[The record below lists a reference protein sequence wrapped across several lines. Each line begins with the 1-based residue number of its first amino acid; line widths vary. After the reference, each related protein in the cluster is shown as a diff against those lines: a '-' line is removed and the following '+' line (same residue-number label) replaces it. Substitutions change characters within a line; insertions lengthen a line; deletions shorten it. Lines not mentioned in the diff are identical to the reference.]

1 MFSNSVGIKTGV
13 LSCINV
19 HLKYFAIPLIVGI
32 LLIGCGGGGGSG
44 ANPSSSGNV
53 VSASVSTGDS
63 YGSSVTGD
71 RADYTVTVSD
81 DTIIGARLLGL
92 NYVTDSYNRTLL
104 SPVCKSFTDLGGG
117 TYTLN
122 ECTKKPLFV
131 TAVGGF
137 IDVNGNKILDINEAT
152 QDAPLIMS
160 TTVLTD
166 TVLSV
171 NPLATLA
178 AGYSTV
184 SGTSFSTL
192 ATKLGFADRVQAFR
206 ASSVNQPMNR
216 MVNAVLSS
224 AENSGFDIK
233 VFSADLA
240 ARIVASPYV
249 GVAALKGAITELAN
263 ASISET
269 TYGKAKV
276 QSFLHDSRVKAVLDG
291 SDAMSAMVN
300 QKVTDGNLRI
310 AGLVT
315 TNPTGSNVV
324 GGATVEM
331 FLGNI
336 KLATTV
342 SDNDGKYSIEIQES
356 SVPTNSTLHLTAQFG
371 NLKLTSSIA
380 TNVLLKKRVNG
391 NINANHS
398 GSLALSPL
406 TTSIDEYTKAPMIA
420 PCGTNQYYRL
430 QTKECLP
437 LENPTWGFQGFTI
450 PADNVYPLL
459 ECTQKALQNL
469 LDYIP
474 KEGGKVVM
482 PACTI
487 NVTNGIKVYDNVILE
502 GSGIGKTIL
511 SNVAAPSTALVNAVN
526 LRGENIIVRNFTA
539 NGNGSTLNGIDGYTV
554 KGNVLVEFIETKN
567 VSKVQGSGI
576 QLHPEFALENSR
588 FTVRYNK
595 SDGGL
600 HGIGVKVRTV
610 ANMLIYS
617 NEAYGN
623 INYGIDM
630 STSDNIEVAGNYLHH
645 NAVAGA
651 KSPSANNIIY
661 HHNNINYNGAGGT
674 GAGLVY
680 MSPNPIATI
689 TVKEN
694 DLSNNIGQAFAC
706 WNADFYKLIL
716 TNNNVAGSTDINGYN
731 IGGAG
736 VKIIDVTG
744 NHGKIWTDGL
754 TSIVYH

>member
-1 MFSNSVGIKTGV
+1 MFSNSISFTTSFFSLKNFKYLV
-13 LSCINV
+13 LPTVI
-19 HLKYFAIPLIVGI
+19 GG
-32 LLIGCGGGGGSG
+32 LLIGCGGGDSAG
-44 ANPSSSGNV
+44 NTSSSHA
-53 VSASVSTGDS
+53 SASVSTGDS

-71 RADYTVTVSD
+71 RADYTVTVAD
-81 DTIIGARLLGL
+81 DTIINARLIGL
-92 NYVTDSYNRTLL
+92 NYVTNSYNRTILT
-104 SPVCKSFTDLGGG
+104 SVCKSFTELGGG

-122 ECTKKPLFV
+122 ECTKKPSFV

-137 IDVNGNKILDINEAT
+137 IDTNGNGILDANEAT
-152 QDAPLIMS
+152 QDAPLTMS
-160 TTVLTD
+160 TAILTD

-184 SGTSFSTL
+184 PGASFSVL
-192 ATKLGFADRVQAFR
+192 ATKLGFTDRVQAFR
-206 ASSVNQPMNR
+206 ASSVNQSMNR
-216 MVNAVLSS
+216 IVNAVLSS
-224 AENSGFDIK
+224 AESSGIDVK

-240 ARIVASPYV
+240 TRIVASPYV
-249 GVAALKGAITELAN
+249 GLSALKGAITELVN
-263 ASISET
+263 APVSET
-269 TYGKAKV
+269 TYGKARV
-276 QSFLHDSRVKAVLDG
+276 QSFLHDSRVKAVFDG
-291 SDAMSAMVN
+291 TDAMSAMTAK
-300 QKVTDGNLRI
+300 KVTDNNLRI
-310 AGLVT
+310 TGFVT
-315 TNPTGSNVV
+315 TNPTNIV

-331 FLGNI
+331 YLGNM

-342 SDNDGKYSIEIQES
+342 SDSDGKYTIEIQES
-356 SVPTNSTLHLTAQFG
+356 SLPTNETLHFIAQFG
-371 NLKLTSSIA
+371 NQKLTSSVA

-391 NINANHS
+391 NMNSNHS
-398 GSLALSPL
+398 GLLALSTL
-406 TTSIDEYTKAPMIA
+406 TTSIDEYTKAPVSA
-420 PCGTNQYYRL
+420 PCGANQYYRI

-437 LENPTWGFQGFTI
+437 LENPSWGFQGFTV
-450 PADNVYPLL
+450 PTDNVYPLL
-459 ECTQKALQNL
+459 ECSQKALQNL

-474 KEGGKVVM
+474 KEGGKIVM

-487 NVTNGIKVYDNVILE
+487 NVESGIVIPDNVILE
-502 GSGIGKTIL
+502 GSGIGKTII
-511 SNVAAPSTALVNAVN
+511 NNIAPSTAGLVAPVN
-526 LRGENIIVRNFTA
+526 LLGQNIIVRNFTVEG
-539 NGNGSTLNGIDGYTV
+539 NGNTLNGVDGYVV

-600 HGIGVKVRTV
+600 HGIGVKVRTI